1 MCIIKMKP
9 KIAIINHHKASYYL
23 DETTGS
29 CRCGVSVREI
39 SGVQTLYPNS
49 LFFLP
54 GFMTT
59 ELPEGFADASLK
71 QLLEGLTLGSW

>member
-1 MCIIKMKP
+1 MKP
-9 KIAIINHHKASYYL
+9 KIAIINHHKASYL

-29 CRCGVSVREI
+29 CRCGVSIREI
-39 SGVQTLYPNS
+39 SGVKTLVLQTPWGN
-49 LFFLP
+49 FFLP

-71 QLLEGLTLGSW
+71 QLLWGLTLGSW